1 MPRVLEKGRDC
12 QFDRLWMDD
21 CLNLH
26 VKQENWTE
34 IVSTE
39 DRRNA
44 SCIKREKKER
54 SRMSL
59 HSVMSKDLGWD
70 ELFLKLF
77 RTKIHEVKDKQKNID
92 FDPHSKNAKCFKKP
106 FDCQFRARNIVTWDV
121 LTPARRPG
129 LTKNTAESKNMLQR
143 MLHCATIITWNDMT
157 MRHRRTF
164 LAWETMYSGSET
176 MLQHPDMYYRER
188 FAFRRNASQ
197 LPDWYNVSQ
206 STFNL
211 ILLLI
216 HRELH
221 EFKNPNESR
230 AIDSTL
236 LLESNT

>member
-129 LTKNTAESKNMLQR
+129 LTKNTAESKKYVAENVALCDYYN
-143 MLHCATIITWNDMT
+143 LKWYDY
-157 MRHRRTF
+157 
-164 LAWETMYSGSET
+164 ETS
-176 MLQHPDMYYRER
+176 
-188 FAFRRNASQ
+188 
-197 LPDWYNVSQ
+197 
-206 STFNL
+206 
-211 ILLLI
+211 
-216 HRELH
+216 
-221 EFKNPNESR
+221 
-230 AIDSTL
+230 
-236 LLESNT
+236 